1 MILYLLNVSLCLL
14 VFLLFYGG
22 LLRYATFFGLNR
34 YYLVLGI
41 IASFIIPGI
50 TISGVTQPYDLSL
63 TSNIETTWI
72 ETTYS
77 VPAGRPDIGVDTGIT
92 YTLILSVIYFVG
104 VFIVLIRL
112 LLWIARYVRLITS
125 HEVRHVD
132 NIPVISI
139 SQPQAFT
146 FFNVI
151 ILPDHEVDPAILAH
165 EKVHVTQCHWVDLL
179 LIELTCVVL
188 WFNPFVFLYRKAIKL
203 QHEYLAD
210 SHTIESGVTMENYL
224 HCLLSQLQ
232 LENSFVLINKFH
244 SHPIKNRIMMMTK
257 TRTPMKFK
265 SVYLLLIPVLCLLL
279 VAFSSKQVAFT
290 PEIVT
295 DNDQPVTNER
305 DAAIDDNKS
314 VIVEFALQAGDNK
327 PSMAPVQMA
336 KAKISAT
343 YGNRIHP
350 MLGKKRLHTGIDF
363 QLVEGEIVMTTANG
377 TVVESKSDSF
387 RGNYV
392 IVKHDDV
399 YTTSYFH
406 MKRTLVKVGDPVKQG
421 QTIGYVGSS
430 GLSKEPHL
438 HYEVIKN
445 GKQVDPKG
453 YLPEK

>member
-1 MILYLLNVSLCLL
+1 MLYLLNVSLCLL

-22 LLRYATFFGLNR
+22 LLRYATFFRLNR

-50 TISGVTQPYDLSL
+50 TISEVAQPYDFSL

-72 ETTYS
+72 ETRYP
-77 VPAGRPDIGVDTGIT
+77 VPVARPDMGVDTGMT
-92 YTLILSVIYFVG
+92 FSFILQVVYFIG
-104 VFIVLIRL
+104 VFVLLIRL

-125 HEVRHVD
+125 HEIRYID
-132 NIPVISI
+132 NIPVISV
-139 SQPQAFT
+139 SQSQSFT
-146 FFNVI
+146 FFNVM

-165 EKVHVTQCHWVDLL
+165 EKVHVQQRHWVDLL
-179 LIELTCVVL
+179 LIELTCIVL
-188 WFNPFVFLYRKAIKL
+188 WFNPFVFLYRRAIKL

-232 LENSFVLINKFH
+232 FENSFVLTNRFH
-244 SHPIKNRIMMMTK
+244 SHPIKKRIMMMTK
-257 TRTPMKFK
+257 ARTSIKFK

-279 VAFSSKQVAFT
+279 VAFSGRQVET
-290 PEIVT
+290 ET
-295 DNDQPVTNER
+295 DNDQPVTHER
-305 DAAIDDNKS
+305 DAATDDKTPATR
-314 VIVEFALQAGDNK
+314 EFALQAGDNK
-327 PSMAPVQMA
+327 PSMAPVEMS

-350 MLGKKRLHTGIDF
+350 VLGKKRLHTGIDF
-363 QLVEGEIVMTTANG
+363 QLAEGEIVMTTANG

-406 MKRTLVKVGDPVKQG
+406 MKSTLVKVGDPVEQG
-421 QTIGYVGSS
+421 QTIGYTGSS
-430 GLSKEPHL
+430 GLSKDPHL

-445 GKQVDPKG
+445 GKQVDPKD
-453 YLPEK
+453 YLPER